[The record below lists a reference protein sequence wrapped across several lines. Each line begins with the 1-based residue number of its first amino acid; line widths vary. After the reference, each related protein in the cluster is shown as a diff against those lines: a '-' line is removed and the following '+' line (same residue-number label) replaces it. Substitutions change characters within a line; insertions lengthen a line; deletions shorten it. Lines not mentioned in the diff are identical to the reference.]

1 MVVEVTAEFA
11 RRDGS
16 DGKWR
21 WRRRQGKRECVK
33 KRTPPAPLPEPPLLF
48 RPYTSSQKGGTLIA
62 EGVEDVEVHE
72 ALVAS
77 GGYRP
82 ERCPTCGYRR
92 PHLHEYRTRRSQR
105 GAQPRTKVLRVR
117 CAAKDCR
124 ALWQILPSFVARWLH
139 YNWDLVEAHTRGAP
153 PSRRRGR
160 PPSKA
165 TVRRWQRRVGSS
177 AARLARLLADTGG
190 RLAALS
196 RSALANTRLALVD
209 ALSMSFAD
217 VASWLHRLMPGV
229 RLM

>member
-16 DGKWR
+16 DRKWR
-21 WRRRQGKRECVK
+21 WRQRQGKRESVT
-33 KRTPPAPLPEPPLLF
+33 KRTPPAPPPEPPSLF
-48 RPYTSSQKGGTLIA
+48 RPYRSSQKGGTLIA
-62 EGVEDVEVHE
+62 EGIEDIEVHE
-72 ALVAS
+72 ALLAS

-82 ERCPTCGYRR
+82 DRCPTCGCSR

-105 GAQPRTKVLRVR
+105 GAKPKTKTLRVR

-153 PSRRRGR
+153 PPRRRGR
-160 PPSKA
+160 PPSEA
-165 TVRRWQRRVGSS
+165 TVRRWQGRVGSS
-177 AARLARLLADTGG
+177 AARLARLLVDTGG
-190 RLAALS
+190 RLAAQS
-196 RSALANTRLALVD
+196 RSALADTRLALVD

-217 VASWLHRLMPGV
+217 VASWLHKLMPGV